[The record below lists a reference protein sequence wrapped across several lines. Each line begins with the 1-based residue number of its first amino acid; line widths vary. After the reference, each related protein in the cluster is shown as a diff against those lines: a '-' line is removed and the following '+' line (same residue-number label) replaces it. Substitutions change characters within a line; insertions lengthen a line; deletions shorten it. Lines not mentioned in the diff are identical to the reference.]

1 MAILF
6 AATSISYS
14 QSLGYEDLGILFSQ
28 NDNNGTARFTAMG
41 GAFGALGGDISSINI
56 NPAGLTVFNSSV
68 FSATLNN
75 RNSSINSTYYGN
87 SILTENEFLNL
98 SQGGAALVFDNV
110 YSKEWTKFALGF
122 NYRLTKDFDDTFSAR
137 GNSGVATFTNFPLD
151 VNNPAIEYNIAD
163 EQRFRNNYRG
173 EMSELNIGIS
183 TVHQDRLH
191 LGLSLNFYD
200 LNFSQQSTLS
210 EFNSDINGNELDAF
224 LYQESFLTGTGFS
237 ANLGFIYKL
246 HPNFR
251 FGLAY
256 QTPTWFPEMIDE
268 NNILDNDGFNGDTE
282 IFVSND
288 NVIYDNT
295 VNGFPSQ
302 VASFMLRTPSTIT
315 ASGALIIGKFGLLS
329 MDYSIRNFGNI
340 RYSRGNFD
348 IENQSFQDNYRNTH
362 NLNLGTE
369 WRFNRLSLRG
379 GYSLQQ
385 NPDKQAFESD
395 NLKTYSIG
403 GGYNFGSFKLD
414 FAFSDSNRTGAYNF
428 YSGFN
433 VNTAELNL
441 DNRIFTGTITF
452 NL

>member
-1 MAILF
+1 M
-6 AATSISYS
+6 
-14 QSLGYEDLGILFSQ
+14 
-28 NDNNGTARFTAMG
+28 
-41 GAFGALGGDISSINI
+41 
-56 NPAGLTVFNSSV
+56 
-68 FSATLNN
+68 
-75 RNSSINSTYYGN
+75 
-87 SILTENEFLNL
+87 
-98 SQGGAALVFDNV
+98 
-110 YSKEWTKFALGF
+110 
-122 NYRLTKDFDDTFSAR
+122 
-137 GNSGVATFTNFPLD
+137 
-151 VNNPAIEYNIAD
+151 
-163 EQRFRNNYRG
+163 
-173 EMSELNIGIS
+173 
-183 TVHQDRLH
+183 
-191 LGLSLNFYD
+191 
-200 LNFSQQSTLS
+200 
-210 EFNSDINGNELDAF
+210 
-224 LYQESFLTGTGFS
+224 
-237 ANLGFIYKL
+237 
-246 HPNFR
+246 
-251 FGLAY
+251 
-256 QTPTWFPEMIDE
+256 
-268 NNILDNDGFNGDTE
+268 DNDGFNGDTE

>member
-75 RNSSINSTYYGN
+75 RNSSINSTYYGS

-98 SQGGAALVFDNV
+98 SQGGAVLVFDNV

-122 NYRLTKDFDDTFSAR
+122 NYRLTKDFDDTFSAQ

-183 TVHQDRLH
+183 AVHQDRLH

-348 IENQSFQDNYRNTH
+348 VENQSFQDNYRNTH

-433 VNTAELNL
+433 VNAAELNL